1 MQGGE
6 EEEEEEENEEAS
18 EAATAVVVKHKDGA
32 CDRCR
37 ASSSSLGPIH
47 LDGMII
53 MEMENTRR
61 EMTLLLI
68 EFVLLRRKAT
78 DG

>member
-6 EEEEEEENEEAS
+6 EEGEEREKEEEAS

-37 ASSSSLGPIH
+37 ASSSLGPIH
-47 LDGMII
+47 LVGMII
-53 MEMENTRR
+53 MEKENTRR